1 MSKDKNTFGLFL
13 ALKDGYFDNSL
24 RTKGEYFNAPL
35 DYHGKRFDKVASW
48 VKLEREYPNEEFAK
62 KEVQKKQQ
70 ASESVDDDVVKIN
83 Y

>member
-1 MSKDKNTFGLFL
+1 VSKKENTFGLFL

-24 RTKGEYFNAPL
+24 RLKGEYFNAPL

-48 VKLEREYPNEEFAK
+48 VKLEKEYPNEEASK

-70 ASESVDDDVVKIN
+70 TSESFDDDVVKIN